1 MICNKRY
8 NINIQYVIKNI
19 IGAFE
24 IDISDAS
31 LIIPMDSG
39 GANGKLF
46 FWLINSIVEKVASK
60 VSFR

>member
-39 GANGKLF
+39 GLMANCF
-46 FWLINSIVEKVASK
+46 FG
-60 VSFR
+60 